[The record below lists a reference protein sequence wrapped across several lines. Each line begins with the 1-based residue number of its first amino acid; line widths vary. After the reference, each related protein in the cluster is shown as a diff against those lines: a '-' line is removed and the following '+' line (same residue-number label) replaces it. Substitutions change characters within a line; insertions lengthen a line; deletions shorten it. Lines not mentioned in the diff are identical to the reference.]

1 MSRRPRRNHTPAFK
15 AKVALAAV
23 KGDRTVAQLAE
34 HFEVHPNQ
42 ITASA
47 YAWTTNDPIGFF
59 DSTFGF
65 LGVTSFQSLS
75 HPKSSLQINLRDE
88 VPKGAVQIG
97 GLSRA
102 SARFVIRN
110 NKFQYNR
117 PRGILLQSSFG
128 LVENNSFIDQT
139 GHGIFIGAASG
150 GEGPGVQNVIFR
162 GNHFSNVGSFPTT
175 PFPPNVHA
183 SYGAV
188 FVAVQGVGGNIES
201 PNPVHEN
208 LIFDSNAFSDLQG
221 PGLFLSTAN
230 NVVLANN

>member
-75 HPKSSLQINLRDE
+75 HPKSGLQINLRDE

-150 GEGPGVQNVIFR
+150 GEGPGVQNVIFSWQSFFECWQLSNDTFPAECAR
-162 GNHFSNVGSFPTT
+162 ELWSCFCGGTRRRWQHRVAKSSPRESHFRLEC
-175 PFPPNVHA
+175 
-183 SYGAV
+183 
-188 FVAVQGVGGNIES
+188 I
-201 PNPVHEN
+201 
-208 LIFDSNAFSDLQG
+208 
-221 PGLFLSTAN
+221 
-230 NVVLANN
+230 